1 MAQLITPQSIG
12 MTALLQN
19 INIYKEAV
27 ITGVA
32 AGVATVCVDVAN
44 HAKINHAFTN
54 RTHNLENAIEPV
66 PVKISG
72 TLIEG
77 AVKDS
82 MFYAYWVEFGNS
94 RNAPYPYMSPAI
106 EANKKNL
113 HDTIEA
119 AIARGKLA
127 IKVI

>member
-1 MAQLITPQSIG
+1 MAQSITPQSIG
-12 MTALLQN
+12 MNDLLKN
-19 INIYKEAV
+19 IDIYKNNV

-32 AGVATVCVDVAN
+32 AGVAAVCVDVAN

-54 RTHNLENAIEPV
+54 RTYNLENAIEPV
-66 PVKISG
+66 PVKING
-72 TLIEG
+72 NMVEG

-82 MFYAYWVEFGNS
+82 MFYAFWVEFGTS
-94 RNAPYPYMSPAI
+94 RSAPYPYMSPAI

-113 HDTIEA
+113 HNTIQA